1 MSMFGGPSFG
11 QNQRVNPLDYG
22 VQAGSPA
29 LISFFNAVYGWMA
42 AGLALTA
49 VVAWWVSFHLDV
61 VAQVFR
67 PGTILFLFIA
77 QIALVLVI
85 SAAVQRIGA
94 TLATLLFLAYSA
106 LNGLTM
112 SYIFIIYTLSS
123 VAGAFIASAAMF
135 AALSLYGMVTKRDL
149 SVMGRVLFM
158 ALIGLIVASFLNF
171 FLAHGAYYW
180 IISYA
185 GVVIFAGLTAYDTQR
200 LQQIAYATAGNPAMA
215 ARLSIS
221 GALMLYLDFIN
232 LFILLLQIMGNRRR

>member
-1 MSMFGGPSFG
+1 MSMFGGQFG
-11 QNQRVNPLDYG
+11 QNQRVNPLDYSA
-22 VQAGSPA
+22 QAGSPA

-49 VVAWWVSFHLDV
+49 VVAWWVSSHREV
-61 VAQVFR
+61 VEQVFSVH
-67 PGTILFLFIA
+67 GMIMLFVA

-85 SAAVQRIGA
+85 SSAVQRIGA
-94 TLATLLFLAYSA
+94 TMATLLFLAYSA
-106 LNGLTM
+106 LNGLTL
-112 SYIFIIYTLSS
+112 SYIFLVYTLSS

-135 AALSLYGMVTKRDL
+135 GAMSFWGMVTKRDL

-158 ALIGLIVASFLNF
+158 ALIGLIVASLLNI

-200 LQQIAYATAGNPAMA
+200 LQQIGYATAGNPAMA
-215 ARLSIS
+215 ARLSIV

-232 LFILLLQIMGNRRR
+232 LFLMLLQIMGNRRQ

>member
-1 MSMFGGPSFG
+1 
-11 QNQRVNPLDYG
+11 
-22 VQAGSPA
+22 
-29 LISFFNAVYGWMA
+29 
-42 AGLALTA
+42 
-49 VVAWWVSFHLDV
+49 
-61 VAQVFR
+61 
-67 PGTILFLFIA
+67 
-77 QIALVLVI
+77 
-85 SAAVQRIGA
+85 
-94 TLATLLFLAYSA
+94 
-106 LNGLTM
+106 
-112 SYIFIIYTLSS
+112 
-123 VAGAFIASAAMF
+123 
-135 AALSLYGMVTKRDL
+135 MVTKRDL

>member
-1 MSMFGGPSFG
+1 MSMFGGQFG
-11 QNQRVNPLDYG
+11 QNQRVNPLESSA
-22 VQAGSPA
+22 QAGSPA

-49 VVAWWVSFHLDV
+49 VVAWWVSLHREV
-61 VAQVFR
+61 VEQVFSVH
-67 PGTILFLFIA
+67 GMIMLFIA

-94 TLATLLFLAYSA
+94 TMATVLFLAYSA
-106 LNGLTM
+106 LNGLTL
-112 SYIFIIYTLSS
+112 SYIFLVYTLSS

-135 AALSLYGMVTKRDL
+135 GAMSLWGMVTKRDL
-149 SVMGRVLFM
+149 SIMGRVLFM
-158 ALIGLIVASFLNF
+158 ALIGLIVASLLNI

-200 LQQIAYATAGNPAMA
+200 LQQIGYATAGNAAMA
-215 ARLSIS
+215 ARLSIV

-232 LFILLLQIMGNRRR
+232 LFLMLLQIMGNRRQ

>member
-1 MSMFGGPSFG
+1 MSMFGGQFG
-11 QNQRVNPLDYG
+11 QNQRVNPLESSA
-22 VQAGSPA
+22 QAGSPA

-49 VVAWWVSFHLDV
+49 VVAWWVSLHRDV
-61 VAQVFR
+61 VEQVFSVH
-67 PGTILFLFIA
+67 GMIMLFIA

-94 TLATLLFLAYSA
+94 TMATVLFLAYSA
-106 LNGLTM
+106 LNGLTL
-112 SYIFIIYTLSS
+112 SYIFLVYTLSS

-135 AALSLYGMVTKRDL
+135 GAMSLWGMVTKRDL
-149 SVMGRVLFM
+149 SIMGRVLFM
-158 ALIGLIVASFLNF
+158 ALIGLIVASLLNI

-200 LQQIAYATAGNPAMA
+200 LQQIGYATAGNAAMA
-215 ARLSIS
+215 ARLSIV

-232 LFILLLQIMGNRRR
+232 LFLMLLQIMGNRRQ